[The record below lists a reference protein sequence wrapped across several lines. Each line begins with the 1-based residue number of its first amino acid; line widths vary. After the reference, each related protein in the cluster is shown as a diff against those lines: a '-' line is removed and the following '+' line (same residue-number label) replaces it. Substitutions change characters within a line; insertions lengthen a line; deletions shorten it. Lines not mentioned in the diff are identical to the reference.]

1 MLSATFAR
9 CLSTCRVET
18 DLARRTEM
26 DVHDDVFERCRAR
39 KSDSP
44 RPCREPTGGLSSN
57 GVGSR
62 VRTAHTAQQPCAA
75 VSRRQS
81 TAHTLHC
88 AQRVVRQPTALS
100 RSETWSTSARSS
112 SGASSWICACA
123 CAAHASRSTQR
134 SATAAADTS
143 FSTVYGSQ
151 CRFRARLLKQL
162 LQLAVLL
169 GVPLL
174 RAHRRARLHPDVHCR
189 NNAAAPLS
197 SVRCGRA

>member
-1 MLSATFAR
+1 LVDERAFLER
-9 CLSTCRVET
+9 RELV
-18 DLARRTEM
+18 DL
-26 DVHDDVFERCRAR
+26 
-39 KSDSP
+39 
-44 RPCREPTGGLSSN
+44 
-57 GVGSR
+57 R
-62 VRTAHTAQQPCAA
+62 VRMPH
-75 VSRRQS
+75 
-81 TAHTLHC
+81 
-88 AQRVVRQPTALS
+88 
-100 RSETWSTSARSS
+100 
-112 SGASSWICACA
+112 A

-134 SATAAADTS
+134 SATAAADPS

-151 CRFRARLLKQL
+151 CRFRARLLEQL